1 MPAIDALSPKVGV
14 IASKNTLD
22 PVPKLWRVSAMIFAP
37 VAFEPAP
44 DGGLPEQLKFQS
56 RLPDQSRMYGGT
68 PVAIQPAPEA
78 FVKQFE
84 GNPHVVPKLL
94 SLDIAALTGQIAVE
108 RAGLVV
114 EPIIDLMSFDMAAP
128 LVVGQVDFTD
138 ITPPIAVGD
147 ERETGFFAAAP
158 FSPYE
163 RGTEMEAIQGRLSG
177 QLPESIEIGD
187 SKVAAALRWFVKAL
201 STDLRHDQFIFL
213 WIALE
218 ILSDLSEV
226 KVLAPYVGPCQHEI
240 TNCPECN
247 RETSRL
253 VRGATMRAFLEIY
266 GVGNAEAKKLW
277 AMRQLMH
284 GAIPFDSKKLEELAS
299 LVQVLRA
306 AVNSALKERLGV
318 SANDPPIVAPSG
330 LSIHPGLG
338 GSGTGQ
344 VTEDDVLPL
353 VPPA

>member
-1 MPAIDALSPKVGV
+1 M
-14 IASKNTLD
+14 
-22 PVPKLWRVSAMIFAP
+22 KLWRISALIFAP

-44 DGGLPEQLKFQS
+44 DGGLPEQLTFQG
-56 RLPDQSRMYGGT
+56 RLPDQSRMYGDI
-68 PVAIQPAPEA
+68 PIAIQSAPEA

-84 GNPHVVPKLL
+84 GNPHVEPKLL
-94 SLDIAALTGQIAVE
+94 SLDIAALNDQLAVE
-108 RAGLVV
+108 RAGPIV
-114 EPIIDLMSFDMAAP
+114 EAIVDLMSFDMGAL

-163 RGTEMEAIQGRLSG
+163 RGAEMEAIQGRLSG

-187 SKVAAALRWFVKAL
+187 PKVAAALRWFVKAL
-201 STDLRHDQFIFL
+201 GTDLRHDQFIFL

-218 ILSDLSEV
+218 ILGDLSDVE
-226 KVLAPYVGPCQHEI
+226 VLAPYVGPCQHEI
-240 TNCPECN
+240 ANCPECN

-253 VRGATMRAFLEIY
+253 VRGATMRAFLESY
-266 GVGNAEAKKLW
+266 GVGNEEAKKLW

-284 GAIPFDSKKLEELAS
+284 GAIPFDSKKLAELAS

-318 SANDPPIVAPSG
+318 APDAPPIVAPSG
-330 LSIHPGLG
+330 MSIHPGVG

-344 VTEDDVLPL
+344 VAEEDVRPL
-353 VPPA
+353 VTPA